1 MYPKLQSKGIAG
13 GPNTGSCAVYAYYL
27 DHESRWKKEHGQ
39 DEKRI
44 PFFDPEGKAVSLE
57 TVISAIDSNKS
68 GLHVEDAKFFSL
80 ILNPSEKEAAKL
92 GGTREEKMS
101 SLGIMV
107 DRMMDRY
114 AEGFN
119 KEGVQTHQDLL
130 YFYTIHE
137 YRENDDGTV
146 RPGIHVHIIVS
157 RKDKTGKYKLSPMTN
172 HRSGSSGVIKS
183 GFNRDSFYRDCERIF
198 DTTFGYQRRISESY
212 DYNNTMTHGSNEERA
227 AMIQAS
233 VQEEQIRQQ
242 VTASLARRAAR
253 LAQEA
258 ATEEAKRQRQAELAR
273 QNEEKKKRNEFWN
286 SYHSYY
292 RPTIDE
298 LKKQSNAAFSL
309 YDDIKAQ
316 RADLWEETSDQYRK
330 LKFTYDLLLTKQ
342 KELRRARTYK
352 ELLRIF
358 TKMMLFVNPLPVL
371 IASLALQVLL
381 EGKKLYDREKIQV
394 LRKQVVYIR
403 EEIESLK
410 AKQDK
415 LKHAQHD
422 SLRQYIEV
430 KDKKA
435 ELTQQIQALKKEL
448 EQPRVEIDL
457 DSVAKE
463 LSKRKTAQ
471 KESSMS
477 QVYAAFGIY
486 GAMMSAETK
495 VDLEL
500 DLLSRN
506 NFIEPILHP
515 NGGVADFNLIVDGNT
530 LLASRAYSDEKLA
543 AMLEKWCGLTGQKPA
558 HRLANKVEDNDT
570 VKSLSTN
577 QEQKIENYSYGKQ
590 RTR

>member
-13 GPNTGSCAVYAYYL
+13 GPNTGSCAEYAYYL

-44 PFFDPEGKAVSLE
+44 PFFDPDGKKVSME
-57 TVISAIDSNKS
+57 TVILAIDSNKS

-80 ILNPSEKEAAKL
+80 ILNPSGKEAAKL
-92 GGTREEKMS
+92 GSTREEKMS

-258 ATEEAKRQRQAELAR
+258 ATEEAKRKRQAELAR
-273 QNEEKKKRNEFWN
+273 QNEERKKRNEFWN

-292 RPTIDE
+292 RPALVE
-298 LKKQSNAAFSL
+298 LKKQCNTAFSL
-309 YDDIKAQ
+309 YDNIKAE
-316 RADLWEETSDQYRK
+316 RADLREETSEQYRK
-330 LKFTYDLLLTKQ
+330 LKFTYDLLSAKQ
-342 KELRRARTYK
+342 KELKRARTCR
-352 ELLRIF
+352 ELLRVF
-358 TKMMLFVNPLPVL
+358 TKMMLFVNPLPIL
-371 IASLALQVLL
+371 IASLTLHVLL
-381 EGKKLYDREKIQV
+381 EGKKLYDREKFQA
-394 LRKQVVYIR
+394 LREQINDIR
-403 EEIESLK
+403 EKIESLK

-422 SLRQYIEV
+422 SLRKYIEV

-471 KESSMS
+471 EESSMS

-495 VDLEL
+495 VDLEIE
-500 DLLSRN
+500 LLTSN
-506 NFIEPILHP
+506 TIIEPVFHP
-515 NGGVADFNLIVDGNT
+515 NGGVADFNLIIAGNT
-530 LLASRAYSDEKLA
+530 SLASTVYTDEKLA
-543 AMLEKWCGLTGQKPA
+543 TMLEKWCGLTGQTPA
-558 HRLANKVEDNDT
+558 HRLVNKAEEEETD
-570 VKSLSTN
+570 KSLSTDQEQN
-577 QEQKIENYSYGKQ
+577 QEIISYGKQ
-590 RTR
+590 RHR

>member
-92 GGTREEKMS
+92 GGTREKKMR

-119 KEGVQTHQDLL
+119 KEGVKTHQDLL

-137 YRENDDGTV
+137 YRENDDGSL

-157 RKDKTGKYKLSPMTN
+157 RKDNTGKYKLSPMTN
-172 HRSGSSGVIKS
+172 HRGESSGVIKS

-227 AMIQAS
+227 AMIHAS
-233 VQEEQIRQQ
+233 VQEERIREQ
-242 VTASLARRAAR
+242 VTAALARRAAR

-258 ATEEAKRQRQAELAR
+258 ATEEAKRKRQAELAR

-292 RPTIDE
+292 RPALDE
-298 LKKQSNAAFSL
+298 LKKQCNTAFSL
-309 YDDIKAQ
+309 YDNIKVE
-316 RADLWEETSDQYRK
+316 RAGLWEETSEQYRK
-330 LKFTYDLLLTKQ
+330 LKFTYDLLLAKQ

-358 TKMMLFVNPLPVL
+358 TKMMFFVNPLPVL

-381 EGKKLYDREKIQV
+381 EGKKLYDREKVQALRNQV
-394 LRKQVVYIR
+394 DDIR

-410 AKQDK
+410 TKQDK

-558 HRLANKVEDNDT
+558 HRLANKVEDDDT
-570 VKSLSTN
+570 VKSFSTN

>member
-1 MYPKLQSKGIAG
+1 MYPKLQSHGIAG
-13 GPNTGSCAVYAYYL
+13 GSNTGSCTGYADYL
-27 DHESRWKKEHGQ
+27 NHENRWKKEHGQ
-39 DEKRI
+39 GEKRI
-44 PFFDPEGKAVSLE
+44 PFFDPDGKKVSME

-80 ILNPSEKEAAKL
+80 ILNPSGKEAAKL
-92 GGTREEKMS
+92 GSTREEKMK

-119 KEGVQTHQDLL
+119 KEGVKTHQDLL

-198 DTTFGYQRRISESY
+198 DTSFGYQRRISESY
-212 DYNNTMTHGSNEERA
+212 DYHNTMKHGSNEERA

-242 VTASLARRAAR
+242 VTAALARRAAR

-258 ATEEAKRQRQAELAR
+258 ATEEAKRKRQAELAR

-292 RPTIDE
+292 RPALDE

-316 RADLWEETSDQYRK
+316 RADLREETSEQYRK
-330 LKFTYDLLLTKQ
+330 LKFTYNLLVAKQ
-342 KELRRARTYK
+342 KELKRARTYK
-352 ELLRIF
+352 ELLRVF
-358 TKMMLFVNPLPVL
+358 TKMMLFINPLPVL
-371 IASLALQVLL
+371 MASLALQILL
-381 EGKKLYDREKIQV
+381 EGKKLYDQEKIQA
-394 LRKQVVYIR
+394 LREQIDDIR

-410 AKQDK
+410 TKQDK
-415 LKHAQHD
+415 LKLAQHD
-422 SLRQYIEV
+422 SLRQYIKV

-448 EQPRVEIDL
+448 EPSREAINL
-457 DSVAKE
+457 DSLAEE
-463 LSKRKTAQ
+463 LSKRKAAQ
-471 KESSMS
+471 KEVSMS
-477 QVYAAFGIY
+477 QVCAAFGIY

-495 VDLEL
+495 VDLEIE
-500 DLLSRN
+500 LLTSN
-506 NFIEPILHP
+506 TVIEPVFHP
-515 NGGVADFNLIVDGNT
+515 NGGVADFNLVIDGNT
-530 LLASRAYSDEKLA
+530 SLASTVYTDEKLA
-543 AMLEKWCGLTGQKPA
+543 AMLEKWCSLTGQTPA
-558 HRLANKVEDNDT
+558 HRLVNKAEEEDTD
-570 VKSLSTN
+570 KSLSTDQEQN
-577 QEQKIENYSYGKQ
+577 QEIISYGKQ
-590 RTR
+590 RHR

>member
-13 GPNTGSCAVYAYYL
+13 GPNTDSCAVYAYYL

-258 ATEEAKRQRQAELAR
+258 ATEEAKRKRQAELAR
-273 QNEEKKKRNEFWN
+273 QNEERKKRNEFWN

-292 RPTIDE
+292 RPALVE
-298 LKKQSNAAFSL
+298 LKKQCNTAFSL
-309 YDDIKAQ
+309 YDNIKAE
-316 RADLWEETSDQYRK
+316 RADLREETSEQYRK
-330 LKFTYDLLLTKQ
+330 LKFTYDLLSAKQ
-342 KELRRARTYK
+342 KELKRARTCR
-352 ELLRIF
+352 ELLRVF
-358 TKMMLFVNPLPVL
+358 TKMMLFVNPLPIL
-371 IASLALQVLL
+371 IASLTLHVLL
-381 EGKKLYDREKIQV
+381 EGKKLYDREKNQA
-394 LRKQVVYIR
+394 LREQINDIR
-403 EEIESLK
+403 EKIESLK

-422 SLRQYIEV
+422 SLRKYIEV

-448 EQPRVEIDL
+448 EQPREAINL
-457 DSVAKE
+457 DTLAQE
-463 LSKRKTAQ
+463 LSKRKTDRKDA
-471 KESSMS
+471 SMS

-495 VDLEL
+495 VDLEIE
-500 DLLSRN
+500 LLTSN
-506 NFIEPILHP
+506 TIIEPVFHP
-515 NGGVADFNLIVDGNT
+515 NGGVADFNLIIAGNT
-530 LLASRAYSDEKLA
+530 SLASTVYTDEKQA
-543 AMLEKWCGLTGQKPA
+543 AMLEKWCSLTGQTPA
-558 HRLANKVEDNDT
+558 HRIDKVENENTD
-570 VKSLSTN
+570 KLASTKQEQN
-577 QEQKIENYSYGKQ
+577 QENKAYGKQ
-590 RTR
+590 RYR

>member
-1 MYPKLQSKGIAG
+1 MYPKIQSQGIAG
-13 GPNTGSCAVYAYYL
+13 GPNTGSCAAYAYYL
-27 DHESRWKKEHGQ
+27 NHESRWKKKNGQ

-44 PFFDPEGKAVSLE
+44 PFFDPDGKTVSLE

-92 GGTREEKMS
+92 GGTREKKMR

-119 KEGVQTHQDLL
+119 KEGVKTHQDLL

-137 YRENDDGTV
+137 YRENDDGSL

-157 RKDKTGKYKLSPMTN
+157 RKDNTGKYKLSPMTN
-172 HRSGSSGVIKS
+172 HRGESSGVIKS

-227 AMIQAS
+227 AMIHAS
-233 VQEEQIRQQ
+233 VQEERIREQ
-242 VTASLARRAAR
+242 VTAALARRAAR

-258 ATEEAKRQRQAELAR
+258 ATEEAKRIRQAELAR

-292 RPTIDE
+292 RPALDE
-298 LKKQSNAAFSL
+298 LKKQCNTAFSL
-309 YDDIKAQ
+309 YDNIKVE
-316 RADLWEETSDQYRK
+316 RAGLWEETSEQYRK

-394 LRKQVVYIR
+394 LRKQVVYIH

-543 AMLEKWCGLTGQKPA
+543 AMLEKWCGLTGQIPA

>member
-119 KEGVQTHQDLL
+119 KEGETHQDLL

-198 DTTFGYQRRISESY
+198 DTSFGYQRRISESY
-212 DYNNTMTHGSNEERA
+212 DYHNTMKHGSNEERA

-242 VTASLARRAAR
+242 VTAALARRAAR

-292 RPTIDE
+292 RPALDE

-316 RADLWEETSDQYRK
+316 RADLREETSEQYRK
-330 LKFTYDLLLTKQ
+330 LKFTYNLLVAKQ
-342 KELRRARTYK
+342 KELKRARTYK
-352 ELLRIF
+352 DLLRVF
-358 TKMMLFVNPLPVL
+358 TKMMLFINPLPVL
-371 IASLALQVLL
+371 MASLALQILL
-381 EGKKLYDREKIQV
+381 EGKKLYDQEKIQA
-394 LRKQVVYIR
+394 LREQIDDIR

-410 AKQDK
+410 TKQDK
-415 LKHAQHD
+415 LKLAQHD
-422 SLRQYIEV
+422 SLRQYIKV

-435 ELTQQIQALKKEL
+435 DLTQQIQALKKEL
-448 EQPRVEIDL
+448 EPSRETINL
-457 DSVAKE
+457 DSLAEE
-463 LSKRKTAQ
+463 LSKRKAAQ
-471 KESSMS
+471 KEVSMS
-477 QVYAAFGIY
+477 QVCAAFGIY

-495 VDLEL
+495 VDLAIEL
-500 DLLSRN
+500 LTSN
-506 NFIEPILHP
+506 TVIEPVFHP
-515 NGGVADFNLIVDGNT
+515 NGGVADFNLIIDGNT
-530 LLASRAYSDEKLA
+530 SLASTVYTDEKLA
-543 AMLEKWCGLTGQKPA
+543 AMLEKWCGLTGQTPA
-558 HRLANKVEDNDT
+558 HRLVNKAEEEETD
-570 VKSLSTN
+570 KSLSTDQEQN
-577 QEQKIENYSYGKQ
+577 QEIISYGKQ
-590 RTR
+590 RHR

>member
-1 MYPKLQSKGIAG
+1 MYPKIQSQGIAG
-13 GPNTGSCAVYAYYL
+13 GPNTGSCAAYAYYL
-27 DHESRWKKEHGQ
+27 NHESRWKKKNGQ

-44 PFFDPEGKAVSLE
+44 PFFDPDGKTVSLE

-92 GGTREEKMS
+92 GGTREKKMR

-119 KEGVQTHQDLL
+119 KEGVKTHQDLL

-137 YRENDDGTV
+137 YRENDDGSL

-172 HRSGSSGVIKS
+172 HRGESSGVIKS

-227 AMIQAS
+227 AMIHAS
-233 VQEEQIRQQ
+233 VQEERIREQ
-242 VTASLARRAAR
+242 VTAALARRAAR

-258 ATEEAKRQRQAELAR
+258 ATEEAKRIRQAELAR

-292 RPTIDE
+292 RPALDE
-298 LKKQSNAAFSL
+298 LKKQCNTAFSL
-309 YDDIKAQ
+309 YDNIKVE
-316 RADLWEETSDQYRK
+316 RAGLWEETSEQYRK

-394 LRKQVVYIR
+394 LRKQVVYIH

-415 LKHAQHD
+415 LKHAQYD

-543 AMLEKWCGLTGQKPA
+543 AMLEKWCGLTGQIPA

>member
-1 MYPKLQSKGIAG
+1 MYPKIQSQGIAG
-13 GPNTGSCAVYAYYL
+13 GPNTGSCAAYAYYL
-27 DHESRWKKEHGQ
+27 NHESRWKKKNGQ

-44 PFFDPEGKAVSLE
+44 PFFDPDGKAVSLE
-57 TVISAIDSNKS
+57 TAISAIDSNKS

-92 GGTREEKMS
+92 GGMREKKMR

-119 KEGVQTHQDLL
+119 KEGVKTHQDLL

-137 YRENDDGTV
+137 YRENDDGSL

-157 RKDKTGKYKLSPMTN
+157 RKDNTGKYKLSPMTN
-172 HRSGSSGVIKS
+172 HRGESSGVIKS

-242 VTASLARRAAR
+242 VTAALARRAAR
-253 LAQEA
+253 LAQEV
-258 ATEEAKRQRQAELAR
+258 ATEEAKRKRQAELAR

-292 RPTIDE
+292 RPALDE
-298 LKKQSNAAFSL
+298 LKKQCNTAFSL
-309 YDDIKAQ
+309 YDNIKVE
-316 RADLWEETSDQYRK
+316 RAGLWEETSEQYRK
-330 LKFTYDLLLTKQ
+330 LKFTYDLLLAKQ

-358 TKMMLFVNPLPVL
+358 TKMMFFVNPLPVL

-381 EGKKLYDREKIQV
+381 EGKKLYDREKVQALRNQV
-394 LRKQVVYIR
+394 DDIR
-403 EEIESLK
+403 EEIDSLK
-410 AKQDK
+410 TKQDK

-435 ELTQQIQALKKEL
+435 KLTQQIQALKKEL

-457 DSVAKE
+457 ESVAKE

-558 HRLANKVEDNDT
+558 HRLANKVEDDDT
-570 VKSLSTN
+570 VKSFSTN

-590 RTR
+590 RNR

>member
-1 MYPKLQSKGIAG
+1 MKSIGI
-13 GPNTGSCAVYAYYL
+13 L
-27 DHESRWKKEHGQ
+27 
-39 DEKRI
+39 
-44 PFFDPEGKAVSLE
+44 
-57 TVISAIDSNKS
+57 
-68 GLHVEDAKFFSL
+68 
-80 ILNPSEKEAAKL
+80 
-92 GGTREEKMS
+92 
-101 SLGIMV
+101 V
-107 DRMMDRY
+107 DKMMDRY
-114 AEGFN
+114 AKGFN
-119 KEGVQTHQDLL
+119 KEGVKTHQDLL

-198 DTTFGYQRRISESY
+198 DTSFGYQRRISESY
-212 DYNNTMTHGSNEERA
+212 DYHNTMRHGSNEERA

-242 VTASLARRAAR
+242 VTAALARRAAR

-292 RPTIDE
+292 RPALDE

-316 RADLWEETSDQYRK
+316 RADLREETSEQYRK
-330 LKFTYDLLLTKQ
+330 LKFTYNLLVAKQ
-342 KELRRARTYK
+342 KELKRARTYK
-352 ELLRIF
+352 ELLRVF

-371 IASLALQVLL
+371 MASLALQILL
-381 EGKKLYDREKIQV
+381 EGKKLYDQEKIQT
-394 LRKQVVYIR
+394 LREQVDDIR

-435 ELTQQIQALKKEL
+435 ELTQQMQALKKEL
-448 EQPRVEIDL
+448 EPPRETINL
-457 DSVAKE
+457 DTLAQE
-463 LSKRKTAQ
+463 LSQRKADR
-471 KESSMS
+471 KETSMS
-477 QVYAAFGIY
+477 QVCAAFGIY

-495 VDLEL
+495 VDLEIE
-500 DLLSRN
+500 LLTSN
-506 NFIEPILHP
+506 TVIEPIFHP
-515 NGGVADFNLIVDGNT
+515 NGGVADFHLIIDGNT
-530 LLASRAYSDEKLA
+530 SLASTVYTDEKLA
-543 AMLEKWCGLTGQKPA
+543 AMLEKWCGLTGQTPA
-558 HRLANKVEDNDT
+558 HRLVNKAEEEETD
-570 VKSLSTN
+570 KSLSTN
-577 QEQKIENYSYGKQ
+577 QEQNQENKSYGKQ
-590 RTR
+590 RHR

>member
-1 MYPKLQSKGIAG
+1 MYPKLQSHGIAG
-13 GPNTGSCAVYAYYL
+13 GSNTGSCTGYADYL
-27 DHESRWKKEHGQ
+27 DHENRWKKEHGQ
-39 DEKRI
+39 GEKRI
-44 PFFDPEGKAVSLE
+44 PFFDPDGKKVSME

-80 ILNPSEKEAAKL
+80 ILNPSGKEAAKL
-92 GGTREEKMS
+92 GSTREEKMK

-119 KEGVQTHQDLL
+119 KEGVKTHQDLL

-198 DTTFGYQRRISESY
+198 DTSFGYQRRISESY
-212 DYNNTMTHGSNEERA
+212 DYHNTMRHGSNEERA

-233 VQEEQIRQQ
+233 VQE
-242 VTASLARRAAR
+242 AAR

-258 ATEEAKRQRQAELAR
+258 ATEEAKRKRQAELAR

-292 RPTIDE
+292 RPALDE

-316 RADLWEETSDQYRK
+316 RADLREETSEQYRK
-330 LKFTYDLLLTKQ
+330 LKFTYNLLVAKQ
-342 KELRRARTYK
+342 KELKRARTYK
-352 ELLRIF
+352 ELLRVF
-358 TKMMLFVNPLPVL
+358 TKMMLFINPLPVL
-371 IASLALQVLL
+371 MASLALQILL
-381 EGKKLYDREKIQV
+381 EGKKLYDQEKIQA
-394 LRKQVVYIR
+394 LREQIDDIR

-410 AKQDK
+410 TKQDK
-415 LKHAQHD
+415 LKLAQHD
-422 SLRQYIEV
+422 SLRQYIKV

-448 EQPRVEIDL
+448 EPSRETINL
-457 DSVAKE
+457 DSLAEE
-463 LSKRKTAQ
+463 LSKRKAAQ
-471 KESSMS
+471 KEVSMS
-477 QVYAAFGIY
+477 QVCAAFGIY

-495 VDLEL
+495 VDLEIE
-500 DLLSRN
+500 LLTSN
-506 NFIEPILHP
+506 TVIEPVFHP
-515 NGGVADFNLIVDGNT
+515 NGGVADFILVIDGNT
-530 LLASRAYSDEKLA
+530 SLASTVYTDEKLA
-543 AMLEKWCGLTGQKPA
+543 AMLEKWCRLTGQTPA
-558 HRLANKVEDNDT
+558 HRLVNKAEEEETD
-570 VKSLSTN
+570 KSLSTDQEQN
-577 QEQKIENYSYGKQ
+577 QEIISYGKQ
-590 RTR
+590 RHR